1 MSAIKQY
8 LLEKERELEA
18 EIHDHEMH
26 PDPGLEHISEVMNH
40 IANIQE
46 YKMRAQMQ
54 PQDAWQS
61 SAPPDDCPF

>member
-1 MSAIKQY
+1 MSAIKNY

-18 EIHDHEMH
+18 EIHDHEMQ
-26 PDPGLEHISEVMNH
+26 PDSGLEHISDVMND

-54 PQDAWQS
+54 PQDAYQS